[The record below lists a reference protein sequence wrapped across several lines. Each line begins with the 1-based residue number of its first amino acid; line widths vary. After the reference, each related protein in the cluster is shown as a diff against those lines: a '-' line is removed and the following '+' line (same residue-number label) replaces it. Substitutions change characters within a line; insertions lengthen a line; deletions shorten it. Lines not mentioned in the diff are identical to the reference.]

1 MTETARVAD
10 LITRVVDGDPWHG
23 STVLALLHGVSPQIA
38 AAHPI
43 PGVHSIWELVLH
55 MTGWAHEAG
64 ARLAGEPAGEPKGGD
79 WPAVTD
85 VSRAAWTHAVTAL
98 VASHEALA
106 AAVRVSNES
115 ALDTAVRDSRDRAA
129 GTGLSRYLTLHGL
142 VHHTTYH
149 AGQIAV
155 LVKAAQAMM
164 SP

>member
-23 STVLALLHGVSPQIA
+23 STVLALLHGVSPQTA

-55 MTGWAHEAG
+55 MTGWAYEAG
-64 ARLAGEPAGEPKGGD
+64 ARLAGEAAGEPKGGD
-79 WPAVTD
+79 WPAVTE
-85 VSRAAWTHAVTAL
+85 VSRATWTDAVTAL

-106 AAVRVSNES
+106 AAVRASDDRV
-115 ALDTAVRDSRDRAA
+115 LDTAVRDLRDRAT

-142 VHHTTYH
+142 VHHTIYH

-155 LVKAAQAMM
+155 LVKAAQTLK
-164 SP
+164 